1 MSGAAAFLNGLAN
14 GGRYIQ
20 RQKKLDEQESRQT
33 EGYGMAGDH
42 YGTQRDIP
50 AQRSGRQ
57 VRRNN
62 SAGTSTG
69 RAVRVNDPVA
79 DDLPPHARAFLNA
92 ISARESGGAYN
103 VRYSPEGGATYDVE
117 SGQHPRIF
125 EKGPE
130 GPSSAAGRYQFT
142 ATTWDDT
149 GGGEFSRYN
158 QDHRAWQLAQDR
170 YRAARG
176 GSLDEALQNGGVN
189 SSILTALAPT
199 WAAFDSRSNHGDIIA
214 TYNDS
219 YSRYGR
225 PAPAAEPAPAT
236 RPAARQLPASKPMW
250 DWTHK
255 LSLGEAA

>member
-149 GGGEFSRYN
+149 GGGM
-158 QDHRAWQLAQDR
+158 ATCA
-170 YRAARG
+170 
-176 GSLDEALQNGGVN
+176 GSLPRCAGWQFGR
-189 SSILTALAPT
+189 SLAERRRQFLDP
-199 WAAFDSRSNHGDIIA
+199 DRSCAHMGCFWQPVEPR
-214 TYNDS
+214 
-219 YSRYGR
+219 RYHR
-225 PAPAAEPAPAT
+225 H
-236 RPAARQLPASKPMW
+236 L
-250 DWTHK
+250 
-255 LSLGEAA
+255 